1 MLTEEVVREAYVQ
14 PTSLLPL
21 STLSHT
27 SFSSSSRLHRAS
39 DDNSDGPLFPPV
51 NFPNTEGDGDDDDG
65 ARSRRGLQPSGE
77 LPRPPPPPGLFFL
90 LHHPTPTPPPTV
102 RPPGLASAERS
113 QRAREAPP
121 RRLPFLTLPT
131 PSTLAHRRY

>member
-51 NFPNTEGDGDDDDG
+51 NIPNTEGDDDDDDG

-90 LHHPTPTPPPTV
+90 LHHPTPTV

-113 QRAREAPP
+113 QRAREALP
-121 RRLPFLTLPT
+121 RRLPCLTLPT
-131 PSTLAHRRY
+131 PPTLAHRRY

>member
-27 SFSSSSRLHRAS
+27 SFSSSSRLHS

-51 NFPNTEGDGDDDDG
+51 NFPNTKGDGDDDDG

-90 LHHPTPTPPPTV
+90 LHHPTPPPP
-102 RPPGLASAERS
+102 PP
-113 QRAREAPP
+113 
-121 RRLPFLTLPT
+121 
-131 PSTLAHRRY
+131 